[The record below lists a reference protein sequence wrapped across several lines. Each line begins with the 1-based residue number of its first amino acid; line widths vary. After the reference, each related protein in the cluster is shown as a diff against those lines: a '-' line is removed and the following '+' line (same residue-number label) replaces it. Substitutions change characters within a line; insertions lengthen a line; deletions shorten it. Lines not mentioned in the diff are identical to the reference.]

1 MLRHI
6 AIVALAALLSLP
18 PSASQSI
25 DSNAVLEAIK
35 DHLHPICTS
44 HGVSVIDNA
53 TNTKTCLCDSS
64 YAGDSCDEFVGVG
77 ILRCALAGDVPL
89 LLTVLE
95 GVTTLRGD
103 LVMSDGCVTADAITA
118 VGKLTKIDGNAFIY
132 DPTTPTQL
140 ATDWPENHW
149 ETVTGCIALAN
160 LPEAGLVGRTLFP
173 DLTELGACSLDEVE
187 SKLPSA
193 YWDTFVNRTIPPQIS
208 MMLNHIGAD
217 HEACVSGCDNIS
229 LASKLRTMPGA
240 LLLDDLPA
248 RDLNEGLLE
257 HVGGLHVR
265 NCPHVEILGTSHLAT
280 IGEHGLLLRETGLK
294 NLDDLA
300 GVQVVRLGFVD
311 ITSNDHLENVLGFN
325 PTVVERSGTVSTSVE
340 FQLVCQNGYHSGFPE
355 TECTC
360 ASPEYSG
367 KLCDTITG
375 DFFCMDFAQAE
386 TLNQTLANVR
396 HVIGNIHLTDTCME
410 MSFLNFPYLTSIEG
424 SLIVNSFGMPIVEP
438 GFPSLKSV
446 STVHIES
453 VPATSIDWL
462 PELETV
468 GSLSIQNNDQLTN
481 LSGLAALTTIDEAL
495 EIFACPAMTSFTG
508 LENVARIG
516 SLSIVSSNS
525 LTNFSA
531 LNGAEPVLLLG
542 QNSAPALSIDA
553 CADCEALWSHLV
565 ETVEI
570 ADGASVS
577 VPWSTCGGFGTVPAG
592 SLSCAC
598 NPGYTDYMCTGYNG
612 DDLICNVSTASDI
625 KAMLAGVTHLYSPLV
640 LLLYCGAGS
649 SYGLL
654 DTVTYAAALYFE
666 DAIDYQG
673 QIPAG
678 LGYVSIFETQLS
690 DMSLFGAVTHIDSL
704 EINSNE
710 YMTTLDGLES
720 LETAGQ
726 LVVYNN
732 PTLTNVDALGSLLS
746 VTGDLIIV
754 NNDVDVNAIAFDV
767 NAIST
772 NTTLVTG

>member
-6 AIVALAALLSLP
+6 AIVALAALLTVP
-18 PSASQSI
+18 TIASQSF
-25 DSNAVLEAIK
+25 DNDVLEAVK
-35 DHLHPICTS
+35 DYLLPRCTT
-44 HGVSVIDNA
+44 HGVSVIDNV
-53 TNTKTCLCDSS
+53 TKTKTCLCDSG
-64 YAGDSCDEFVGVG
+64 YEGPACDIYVGDIECSQTS
-77 ILRCALAGDVPL
+77 DVPL
-89 LLTVLE
+89 FVAALE

-103 LVMSDGCVTADAITA
+103 LIMKRYCIVAEAIIA
-118 VGKLTKIDGNAFIY
+118 ANQLTTIDGSAFIY
-132 DPTTPTQL
+132 DQEYLEQFTG
-140 ATDWPENHW
+140 DWPENHW
-149 ETVTGCIALAN
+149 QTVTGCVAMAYI
-160 LPEAGLVGRTLFP
+160 PRIQLVGRTVFSE
-173 DLTELGACSLDEVE
+173 LTSIGSCPLSKVQNFLTPNYVE
-187 SKLPSA
+187 
-193 YWDTFVNRTIPPQIS
+193 DFVNRSTAPRIS
-208 MMLNHIGAD
+208 MML
-217 HEACVSGCDNIS
+217 VSFGRSLYECFEGCDDITLFS
-229 LASKLRTMPGA
+229 HLRTMPGA
-240 LLLDDLPA
+240 FLLDLPA
-248 RDLNEGLLE
+248 RYLNDVLVE
-257 HVGGLHVR
+257 HLGGLYIR
-265 NCPHVEILGTSHLAT
+265 GSPALKGLGMPHLSS
-280 IGEHGLLLRETGLK
+280 IGEHGLFLRGTGFET
-294 NLDDLA
+294 LDDFA
-300 GVQVVRLGFVD
+300 GVQTVTLGFVEIMD
-311 ITSNDHLENVLGFN
+311 NEDLRNVLAFN
-325 PTVVERSGTVSTSVE
+325 PTIIERTGTVGTSVE

-355 TECTC
+355 TQCTC

-367 KLCDTITG
+367 ELCDTITG
-375 DFFCMDFAQAE
+375 DFFCTDFAQAE

-396 HVIGNIHLTDTCME
+396 HVIGDIHLTDTCLE
-410 MSFLNFPYLTSIEG
+410 TSYLHLPYLTSIEG
-424 SLIVNSFGMPIVEP
+424 SLFVNSFGMPIVEP

-462 PELETV
+462 PKLETV

-481 LSGLAALTTIDEAL
+481 FSGLAALTTIDGAL
-495 EIFACPAMTSFTG
+495 EIIVCPVLTSFAG
-508 LENVARIG
+508 LDNVARIG
-516 SLSIVSSNS
+516 SLAIASSDL

-542 QNSAPALSIDA
+542 QNFAPALSIDA

-577 VPWSTCGGFGTVPAG
+577 VPWSSCGGFGTVPAG

-598 NPGYTDYMCTGYNG
+598 NPGYTDYMCTGYDG
-612 DDLICNVSTASDI
+612 DDLICNVSTATDV

-640 LLLYCGAGS
+640 LLEYCGDGFS
-649 SYGLL
+649 SGLL
-654 DTVTYAAALYFE
+654 DTVTYAAALYFDE
-666 DAIDYQG
+666 STNYQG

-678 LGYVSIFETQLS
+678 LGYVSIFDTLFS

-704 EINSNE
+704 EIDSNE

-754 NNDVDVNAIAFDV
+754 NNDVDVNAIVFDV

>member
-1 MLRHI
+1 MGQWRLAI
-6 AIVALAALLSLP
+6 AAVLVVFLAGLQPAVMDIVTTLTTTTIDSLSCQCTNASLFSTNEQIAACREARLIDTIDTLINATFEERLAALEAAAFGGGDCQPDAYSNTSPIPLTFNQYVYNLTLCEGETDVFEANLATSANYVFKIGPMNGDPLDCMEPFINTTFVHNDSPITLSIYQN
-18 PSASQSI
+18 SAVMDI
-25 DSNAVLEAIK
+25 
-35 DHLHPICTS
+35 
-44 HGVSVIDNA
+44 
-53 TNTKTCLCDSS
+53 
-64 YAGDSCDEFVGVG
+64 
-77 ILRCALAGDVPL
+77 
-89 LLTVLE
+89 
-95 GVTTLRGD
+95 VTTL
-103 LVMSDGCVTADAITA
+103 
-118 VGKLTKIDGNAFIY
+118 
-132 DPTTPTQL
+132 TT
-140 ATDWPENHW
+140 
-149 ETVTGCIALAN
+149 
-160 LPEAGLVGRTLFP
+160 
-173 DLTELGACSLDEVE
+173 
-187 SKLPSA
+187 
-193 YWDTFVNRTIPPQIS
+193 
-208 MMLNHIGAD
+208 
-217 HEACVSGCDNIS
+217 
-229 LASKLRTMPGA
+229 
-240 LLLDDLPA
+240 
-248 RDLNEGLLE
+248 
-257 HVGGLHVR
+257 
-265 NCPHVEILGTSHLAT
+265 
-280 IGEHGLLLRETGLK
+280 
-294 NLDDLA
+294 
-300 GVQVVRLGFVD
+300 
-311 ITSNDHLENVLGFN
+311 
-325 PTVVERSGTVSTSVE
+325 
-340 FQLVCQNGYHSGFPE
+340 
-355 TECTC
+355 
-360 ASPEYSG
+360 
-367 KLCDTITG
+367 
-375 DFFCMDFAQAE
+375 
-386 TLNQTLANVR
+386 
-396 HVIGNIHLTDTCME
+396 
-410 MSFLNFPYLTSIEG
+410 
-424 SLIVNSFGMPIVEP
+424 
-438 GFPSLKSV
+438 
-446 STVHIES
+446 
-453 VPATSIDWL
+453 
-462 PELETV
+462 
-468 GSLSIQNNDQLTN
+468 
-481 LSGLAALTTIDEAL
+481 TTIDSLSCQCTNASLFSTNEQIAACREARLIDTIDTLINATFEERLAAGPVVTFNMDWADGSPVSVTAAAQECRAAGIIMRSGCMCNAGACHDVAGNDPAMVQSLIDAGYRCGSHDDVVAL